1 MSNRLLGRRLSL
13 LIDLHNHTEVSS
25 SCSRLS
31 PEELIEEARVR
42 SLDAICIT
50 EHATLQGAEVA
61 RRIGEKLNFPVFRG
75 IEARTDLGDMLVYG
89 WYRDIP
95 DGTPLAE
102 LCELVLGNGGVIF
115 AAHPFHT
122 KGGWNLL
129 TAVREMGFDLR
140 KDWKRLVFL
149 KQLTGIEIINGNVDE
164 ETNGLAHTLAENLGL
179 PGIAGSDAHAKHMVG
194 KAATRFSKAISS
206 EAELVEALKSGAFEA
221 LRLRY

>member
-1 MSNRLLGRRLSL
+1 M

-31 PEELIEEARVR
+31 PEELIEEARIR
-42 SLDAICIT
+42 SLDAICVT
-50 EHATLQGAEVA
+50 EHGTLQGAEVA

-89 WYRDIP
+89 WHKDIP

-102 LCELVLGNGGVIF
+102 LCEQVIGCGGVIF

-122 KGGWNLL
+122 RGGWNLF
-129 TAVREMGFDLR
+129 TAVREMGFDLQ

-164 ETNGLAHTLAENLGL
+164 ETNGLAHALATNLGL
-179 PGIAGSDAHAKHMVG
+179 PGIAGSDAHARHMVG
-194 KAATRFSKAISS
+194 KAATLFPKKITS
-206 EAELVEALKSGAFEA
+206 ETELVGALKSNAFEA